1 MNVDRR
7 LREVG
12 ANDLVGKEEAF
23 IDGLLLSGRT

>member
-12 ANDLVGKEEAF
+12 AYDPVGKEEGF
-23 IDGLLLSGRT
+23 NDGRAQK